1 MLWQHYYQ
9 PSSLDQALQ
18 LLQQQAGSARI
29 VAGGTDVLV
38 ELQRG
43 VKPTTTL
50 IDITRLH
57 ELKYVRHA
65 DEMIQLGGLATHNDV
80 IASDACVQYAL
91 PLAQACWEV
100 GAPQI
105 RTRATIAGNLIT
117 ASPANDTITPLMA
130 LGAEVVLL
138 SAAGE
143 RIVPLRD
150 FYSGFRKTVMQPDE
164 LLREIRLPALQ
175 DNQRGLFIKLGLRR
189 AQAISVIDLAIVL
202 TFDSAD
208 CKLQIANSEAAA
220 ASPIYNLQS
229 TIITEAR
236 ITLGC
241 LAPTIVRAPT
251 AEAYLRGK
259 PLTPALCA
267 EAGRLACTDVAPIDD
282 VRGSAGYRLA
292 TLANLV
298 AEGLRRI
305 AVGRER
311 AGWPAQ
317 PVLLE
322 TDPSTPLRAGE
333 RRTTTDD
340 RRPTTDGRRPTEDER
355 NANLLE
361 RSSESDSSASP
372 FVLRP
377 SSLVETIETTINGQ
391 PYTLAGA
398 HTKSLL
404 DALRED
410 AGLTGSKEGC
420 AEGEC
425 GACTVW
431 LNGQAVMACLV
442 PAPQA
447 HAAAVTTIE
456 GLAATTDDRPFDA
469 AQGRRPTLRRRS
481 GPATDDRRPT
491 ADQTRRQG
499 DKESDSSVLSPQSSA
514 LHPLQQA
521 FIANAA
527 VQCGYCIPGMLMA
540 GAKLLDERTHPSLD
554 QIQTALSGNIC
565 RCTGYRKILD
575 AVLAAARDERPA
587 TRDERPKTKDESIVE
602 Q

>member
-1 MLWQHYYQ
+1 MLRQHYYQ

-18 LLQQQAGSARI
+18 RLQQHAGSARI
-29 VAGGTDVLV
+29 VAGGTDDLV

-50 IDITRLH
+50 IDITGLR

-65 DEMIQLGGLATHNDV
+65 GDTIEIGGMATHNDV
-80 IASDACVQYAL
+80 IASAACVQHAL

-117 ASPANDTITPLMA
+117 ASPANDTITPLIA

-143 RIVPLRD
+143 RTVPLRD
-150 FYSGFRKTVMQPDE
+150 FYTGFRKTAIQPDE
-164 LLREIRLPALQ
+164 LLREIRVPALQ
-175 DNQRGLFIKLGLRR
+175 SHQRGLFIKLGLRR
-189 AQAISVIDLAIVL
+189 AQAISVIDLAIVIEL
-202 TFDSAD
+202 SDQRIGVGDWDAAD
-208 CKLQIANSEAAA
+208 AIPVPNSQSPIAN
-220 ASPIYNLQS
+220 
-229 TIITEAR
+229 AR
-236 ITLGC
+236 IALGC
-241 LAPTIVRAPT
+241 LAPTIVRAPS

-259 PLTPALCA
+259 QLTPEVCA
-267 EAGRLACTDVAPIDD
+267 EAGRLACADVSPIDD

-298 AEGLRRI
+298 AEGLQRI
-305 AVGRER
+305 AENRER
-311 AGWPAQ
+311 AGWPER
-317 PVLLE
+317 PILLE
-322 TDPSTPLRAGE
+322 
-333 RRTTTDD
+333 TTDD
-340 RRPTTDGRRPTEDER
+340 RRPTTDESKPRLR
-355 NANLLE
+355 E
-361 RSSESDSSASP
+361 RSSESS
-372 FVLRP
+372 P
-377 SSLVETIETTINGQ
+377 SSIVHRPLSIETIETTINGQ
-391 PYTLAGA
+391 PYALEGA
-398 HTKSLL
+398 HAKSLL
-404 DALRED
+404 DALRQN

-447 HAAAVTTIE
+447 HGATITTIE
-456 GLAATTDDRPFDA
+456 GLATSAYDDRRQTIDDA
-469 AQGRRPTLRRRS
+469 QS
-481 GPATDDRRPT
+481 ATDDPSSIVHRP
-491 ADQTRRQG
+491 
-499 DKESDSSVLSPQSSA
+499 SSIKA

-521 FIANAA
+521 FIDNAA
-527 VQCGYCIPGMLMA
+527 VQCGFCIPGMLMA
-540 GAKLLDERTHPSLD
+540 GAKLLDEQAHPSLD

-575 AVLAAARDERPA
+575 AVRDAAAQDE
-587 TRDERPKTKDESIVE
+587 
-602 Q
+602 

>member
-9 PSSLDQALQ
+9 PSSLAEALQ
-18 LLQQQAGSARI
+18 LLDQHAGSARI

-50 IDITRLH
+50 IDITGLR
-57 ELKYVRHA
+57 ELKYVRQA
-65 DEMIQLGGLATHNDV
+65 GDMIQIGGLATHNDV
-80 IASDACVQYAL
+80 IASAACVQYAL

-105 RTRATIAGNLIT
+105 RTRATIAGNLVT

-130 LGAEVVLL
+130 LDAEVVLI

-143 RIVPLRD
+143 RAVPLRD
-150 FYSGFRKTVMQPDE
+150 FYTGFRKTAIQPNE
-164 LLREIRLPALQ
+164 LLREIRLPALR
-175 DNQRGLFIKLGLRR
+175 DDQRGLFIKLGLRR
-189 AQAISVIDLAIVL
+189 AQAISVIDLAIIIELSDQRMEIGDRYGVSGL
-202 TFDSAD
+202 P
-208 CKLQIANSEAAA
+208 IPNPR
-220 ASPIYNLQS
+220 SPISN
-229 TIITEAR
+229 AR
-236 ITLGC
+236 IALGC
-241 LAPTIVRAPT
+241 LAPTVVRAPS
-251 AEAYLRGK
+251 AESYLRGK
-259 PLTPALCA
+259 PLTPEVCA
-267 EAGRLACTDVAPIDD
+267 EAGRLACADVSPIDD

-305 AVGRER
+305 AENRQRE
-311 AGWPAQ
+311 GWPER
-317 PVLLE
+317 PILLE
-322 TDPSTPLRAGE
+322 TNDG
-333 RRTTTDD
+333 RTTTDESNSVD
-340 RRPTTDGRRPTEDER
+340 
-355 NANLLE
+355 L
-361 RSSESDSSASP
+361 SDSADNRPQLSP
-372 FVLRP
+372 IAHRP
-377 SSLVETIETTINGQ
+377 SSIETIETTINGQ
-391 PYTLAGA
+391 HYSLEGA

-404 DALRED
+404 DALREN

-447 HAAAVTTIE
+447 HGARITTIE
-456 GLAATTDDRPFDA
+456 GLAGMTNDERRTTNDTQPADA
-469 AQGRRPTLRRRS
+469 YPSSIVRRP
-481 GPATDDRRPT
+481 
-491 ADQTRRQG
+491 
-499 DKESDSSVLSPQSSA
+499 SSVEA

-527 VQCGYCIPGMLMA
+527 VQCGFCIPGMLMA
-540 GAKLLDERTHPSLD
+540 GAKLLDEQAQPSLD

-575 AVLAAARDERPA
+575 AVTDAAGESNHRDTEAQRL
-587 TRDERPKTKDESIVE
+587 E
-602 Q
+602 

>member
-18 LLQQQAGSARI
+18 LLQQHAGNARI

-50 IDITRLH
+50 IDITRLY
-57 ELKYVRHA
+57 ELQYVRHTGGT
-65 DEMIQLGGLATHNDV
+65 IQIGGLATHNDV
-80 IASDACVQYAL
+80 IASTACVQHAL

-117 ASPANDTITPLMA
+117 ASPANDTITPLLA

-143 RIVPLRD
+143 RIVPLHD
-150 FYSGFRKTVMQPDE
+150 FYTGFRKTAIQPNE

-175 DNQRGLFIKLGLRR
+175 EHQRGLFLKLGLRR

-202 TFDSAD
+202 TLGDGRWEMGD
-208 CKLQIANSEAAA
+208 GDG
-220 ASPIYNLQS
+220 ASQSTIYNLQS
-229 TIITEAR
+229 AI

-241 LAPTIVRAPT
+241 LAPTIMRAPT

-259 PLTPALCA
+259 RLTPDVCA
-267 EAGRLACTDVAPIDD
+267 EAGRLACADVAPIDD
-282 VRGSAGYRLA
+282 VRGSASYRLA

-298 AEGLRRI
+298 ADGLVRI
-305 AVGRER
+305 AENRER
-311 AGWPAQ
+311 AGWPER

-322 TDPSTPLRAGE
+322 TI
-333 RRTTTDD
+333 DD
-340 RRPTTDGRRPTEDER
+340 RRKTEDESKT
-355 NANLLE
+355 NLLE
-361 RSSESDSSASP
+361 RSSNSDSSPSS
-372 FVLRP
+372 FVVRR
-377 SSLVETIETTINGQ
+377 SSLVERIETTINSQ
-391 PYTLAGA
+391 HYALEGA

-447 HAAAVTTIE
+447 QDGQVVTIE
-456 GLAATTDDRPFDA
+456 GLAAIRGQETR
-469 AQGRRPTLRRRS
+469 
-481 GPATDDRRPT
+481 DRRQETVDGAGASIVKQQALEGETAPQPPT
-491 ADQTRRQG
+491 PN
-499 DKESDSSVLSPQSSA
+499 PQPPA

-521 FIANAA
+521 FIDNAA

-540 GAKLLDERTHPSLD
+540 GAKLLDEQAHPSLD

-587 TRDERPKTKDESIVE
+587 VRDERPKTKDQSIVE